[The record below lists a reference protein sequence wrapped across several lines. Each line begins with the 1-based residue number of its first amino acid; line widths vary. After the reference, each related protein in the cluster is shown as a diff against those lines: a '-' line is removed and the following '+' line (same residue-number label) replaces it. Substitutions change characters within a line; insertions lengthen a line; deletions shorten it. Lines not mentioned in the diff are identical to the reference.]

1 MSLSAVNVE
10 SAPGESW
17 SRDDERFMAEA
28 IGEAGKAREKGE
40 VPVGALVVCAGEIV
54 GRGHNLR
61 EGSGDPTAHAE
72 VVAIREAAR
81 RLGGWRLAG
90 ATLYVTLEPCIMC
103 MGAILQS
110 RIATLVFGCSD
121 PKGGAC
127 GSLYDLSNDGRLNHS
142 VNVVSGVCAEE
153 TAGLL
158 TDFFAALR
166 QRGSDKSAMKGA
178 GCGGMS

>member
-1 MSLSAVNVE
+1 LSLSTINVE
-10 SAPGESW
+10 PSEGEVW
-17 SRDDERFMAEA
+17 SLDDGRFMTEA

-40 VPVGALVVCAGEIV
+40 VPVGALVVCDGEIV

-110 RIATLVFGCSD
+110 RISSLVFGCSD

-142 VNVVSGVCAEE
+142 VSVVSGVLAEE
-153 TAGLL
+153 TAELL
-158 TDFFAALR
+158 TDFFAGLR
-166 QRGSDKSAMKGA
+166 QRGSDKPAMKST
-178 GCGGMS
+178 GCGGVR